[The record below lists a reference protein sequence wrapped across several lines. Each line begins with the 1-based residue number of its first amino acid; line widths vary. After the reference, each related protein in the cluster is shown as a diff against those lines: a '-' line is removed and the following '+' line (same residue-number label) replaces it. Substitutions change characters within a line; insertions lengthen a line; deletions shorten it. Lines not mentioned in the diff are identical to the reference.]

1 MRLLDWFYPRRCV
14 GCGAFSQEAFCAL
27 CRDILPRVYPPVCSR
42 CGAPMGELPECR
54 HCRGYAYRFDR
65 AVCVGLYQGPLRRAV
80 INLKFRR
87 WLRAVEPLSAL
98 VIETLSRP
106 ENAPLRE
113 AEGLI
118 PVPIHPLRRAMRGFN
133 QAEEIARAVSQQTGI
148 PLWSRLV
155 RRRFYR
161 RPQVGL
167 TGAQR
172 WENVQGAFEVVRP
185 PQAEGRRIL
194 LLDDVF
200 TTGSTF
206 DACADALKQA
216 GAAEVIV
223 LAIAREVDSFQ
234 SR

>member
-1 MRLLDWFYPRRCV
+1 MLAWLLDGFYPRRCV
-14 GCGAFSQEAFCAL
+14 GCGVFSQEAFCTL
-27 CRDILPRVYPPVCSR
+27 CRDGLPRLYPPTCLC
-42 CGAPMGELPECR
+42 CGAPMGELPDCR
-54 HCRGYAYRFDR
+54 YCRGCTYRFDR
-65 AVCVGLYQGPLRRAV
+65 AVGVGLYQGPLRRAV

-87 WLRAVEPLSAL
+87 WLRAVEPLSVL
-98 VIETLSRP
+98 TIETLSRP

-113 AEGLI
+113 ANGLI

-133 QAEEIARAVSQQTGI
+133 QAEEIARMVSQQLGM
-148 PLWSRLV
+148 PLWSHLV

-172 WENVQGAFEVVRP
+172 WENVQGAFEVVC
-185 PQAEGRRIL
+185 PQQVEGRRVL

-206 DACADALKQA
+206 DACAGALKQA
-216 GAAEVIV
+216 GAAEVMA
-223 LAIAREVDSFQ
+223 LAIAREVDSP
-234 SR
+234 